1 MVEVCTVAA
10 VPPAVAV
17 VGAMTAGA
25 VAAAAV
31 VTQKFVVAV
40 MRQCNAA
47 EIVQAPVAVWIRTD
61 SAA

>member
-10 VPPAVAV
+10 VPSAVAV

-31 VTQKFVVAV
+31 VTQKLVVAV
-40 MRQCNAA
+40 MRRCNAA
-47 EIVQAPVAVWIRTD
+47 GIVQAPAAVWIRTD